1 MERSRGRRAV
11 FRAIN
16 GSPMTRMQASEI
28 VNLLFHT
35 IRNNAWLYP
44 EERSVLSRYGSW
56 ASYHSQPSSR
66 KLPELAYTASGY
78 LFVRAFQNSM
88 RTLSM
93 MGHAQHPCNS
103 CRSQMFN
110 GNVVTVRCRNGH
122 DSVLTSGPGTKNGIT
137 QHATCATCH
146 IDCRWG

>member
-1 MERSRGRRAV
+1 MA
-11 FRAIN
+11 
-16 GSPMTRMQASEI
+16 
-28 VNLLFHT
+28 
-35 IRNNAWLYP
+35 
-44 EERSVLSRYGSW
+44 LSRRTFGSIALRVMGFLSLTAFFEETSGACIYGKW
-56 ASYHSQPSSR
+56 LLVCPRFPKQHAD
-66 KLPELAYTASGY
+66 
-78 LFVRAFQNSM
+78 FVDDG
-88 RTLSM
+88 TC
-93 MGHAQHPCNS
+93 QHPCNS